1 MTNLLIGWI
10 GEPAMS
16 ALLHAV
22 FQPLVRLMPAAAFT
36 ALSTALSFVLVTLL
50 TVVFSELL
58 PKAMTLRF
66 VEPAARFTAV
76 PVLAIQ
82 RAIFPLVWVMNATA
96 NAVTRPLGLGRVED
110 FENQQVTLDELRL
123 MANQAA
129 ADGVVTPRERALVL
143 NSLAIGLRTARQIMV
158 PRVKVAFLD
167 IRRSMDENLE
177 LTNQYLFN
185 RIPLCD
191 GGLDNVLGVVR
202 TTEFL
207 SAYYAG
213 GDSSVLP
220 LISVPPV
227 FVPESAT
234 LDKLLETFH
243 ERRTQLV
250 FAVDEYGGVEG
261 VVTLRDVFDELL
273 GEDAASTAPSSKAVQ
288 ELASPES
295 IAPVDGELAVPGDT
309 PLHELAH
316 RLHLDDWPARRPKPI
331 TAVTVGGL
339 LVTHFQHVPR
349 PGEEAEIDGV
359 RLRVLDSD
367 RRAVKRVA
375 VRVEEADVT
384 RDA

>member
-1 MTNLLIGWI
+1 
-10 GEPAMS
+10 
-16 ALLHAV
+16 
-22 FQPLVRLMPAAAFT
+22 
-36 ALSTALSFVLVTLL
+36 
-50 TVVFSELL
+50 
-58 PKAMTLRF
+58 
-66 VEPAARFTAV
+66 
-76 PVLAIQ
+76 
-82 RAIFPLVWVMNATA
+82 
-96 NAVTRPLGLGRVED
+96 
-110 FENQQVTLDELRL
+110 

-143 NSLAIGLRTARQIMV
+143 NSLTIGLRTARQIMV

-167 IRRSMDENLE
+167 VRRSMDENLE
-177 LTNQYLFN
+177 VTNQYLFN

-207 SAYYAG
+207 AAHYAG

-220 LISVPPV
+220 LIGVPPV

-243 ERRTQLV
+243 ERRTQLA

-273 GEDAASTAPSSKAVQ
+273 GEDAGTTAPRRKATP

-295 IAPVDGELAVPGDT
+295 VDAVEGELAVPGDT
-309 PLHELAH
+309 PLHELAS
-316 RLHLDDWPARRPKPI
+316 RLHLADWPARRRPKPI

-375 VRVEEADVT
+375 VRVEVNSPG
-384 RDA
+384 